1 MKSYRATSPS
11 NFSLWVVDHV
21 PKKWSNK
28 RVKEELGD
36 LIPIDK
42 VKSVPKKNVKKKDK
56 VD

>member
-1 MKSYRATSPS
+1 MWRYVSIEHDGKG
-11 NFSLWVVDHV
+11 FIQHV

-42 VKSVPKKNVKKKDK
+42 VKSVPKKNVKKKDR

>member
-42 VKSVPKKNVKKKDK
+42 VKSVPKKNVKKKDR